1 MIGPQTATLR
11 PWIAFACAA
20 VWVVLIRVPLI
31 VNASNHL
38 DSDLA
43 VDGITLL
50 EATQGHLR
58 WHYPGTPFTGIGAVL
73 LSLPPA
79 LIWGANSRTLV
90 SGGMLAHLGLLA
102 AGFWLA
108 WRTAGPGVA
117 AWSLVP
123 LTFVSTGVLWLSAR
137 ITGGHLVAAAWHA
150 GAFALL
156 AGLLMN
162 GGRLRAVTLGLWC
175 GFGLY
180 LDAMLSITVIGL
192 IAAAGLNGIF
202 AKTPRQSIVAALF
215 FTLGFFGGVWPR
227 PLGVW
232 IDPYDAYRDQFALSF
247 QPALLNNHARILLK
261 ECLPRLIA
269 GYTLPGLESEPDP
282 TTLSG
287 STSTRRRTPFS
298 LLSAAV
304 VVITLTVAIAS
315 VFALASTAFHGPSRT
330 LRVVLGGLLL
340 SATATF
346 AGFLVNRNI
355 FNSDNYRYL
364 VGLLA
369 PLSLGFGFFA
379 EGCYRKGLR
388 WRVGMVAS
396 VVLFAGLMTA
406 DTFRWYAQF
415 GWIERS
421 GLPVVKPMDDPTF
434 DWLKAHPEVSW
445 IEAGYWDV
453 YRLAFLTGG
462 KVRGA
467 PFPTYPNRFPE
478 WRRTSDPVIL
488 VRLNPEGVTFRNQA
502 IRDGYRSVQRARG
515 VTILRRVPAKAAR

>member
-1 MIGPQTATLR
+1 MIGPQTATHR
-11 PWIAFACAA
+11 PWIALACAA

-31 VNASNHL
+31 VNAADLL

-43 VDGITLL
+43 VDGLTLL
-50 EATQGHLR
+50 EATQGHWR
-58 WHYPGTPFTGIGAVL
+58 WHYPGTPFTGTGAVL
-73 LSLPPA
+73 LSFPQA
-79 LIWGANSRTLV
+79 MIWGANPRTLV
-90 SGGMLAHLGLLA
+90 SGGTLAYLGLLF
-102 AGFWLA
+102 AGFRLA

-123 LTFVSTGVLWLSAR
+123 LTFASTGVLWLSAR

-156 AGLLMN
+156 AALLTD
-162 GGRLRAVTLGLWC
+162 GGRLRALLLGLWC

-180 LDAMLSITVIGL
+180 LDAMLSITVTAL
-192 IAAAGLNGIF
+192 IMAAGLSWIF
-202 AKTPRQSIVAALF
+202 SKAPRHSITAALLF
-215 FTLGFFGGVWPR
+215 ALGFLGGVWPR
-227 PLGVW
+227 SLGAW

-247 QPALLNNHARILLK
+247 QPALLKNHARILAT
-261 ECLPRLIA
+261 ECLPRLVA
-269 GYTLPGLESEPDP
+269 GHRLPGLESEPYA
-282 TTLSG
+282 TALSG
-287 STSTRRRTPFS
+287 STVSRRREPFS
-298 LLSAAV
+298 LFSAAV
-304 VVITLTVAIAS
+304 VVITFTAATAS
-315 VFALASTAFHGPSRT
+315 VFALAATTLHGPSRNS
-330 LRVVLGGLLL
+330 RVVLGGLLL
-340 SATATF
+340 SSIATI

-369 PLSLGFGFFA
+369 PLSLGFGLFA
-379 EGCYRKGLR
+379 DGCRRKDRR
-388 WRVGMVAS
+388 WRIGIAAS

-415 GWIERS
+415 GWVERL
-421 GLPVVKPMDDPTF
+421 GLPVVKPLDDPTF

-467 PFPTYPNRFPE
+467 PFPIYPNRFPE

-488 VRLNPEGVTFRNQA
+488 VRLTPEGAAFRNQA
-502 IRDGYRSVQRARG
+502 IRDGYRSVQRSRG
-515 VTILRRVPAKAAR
+515 VTILRRVQSKAER